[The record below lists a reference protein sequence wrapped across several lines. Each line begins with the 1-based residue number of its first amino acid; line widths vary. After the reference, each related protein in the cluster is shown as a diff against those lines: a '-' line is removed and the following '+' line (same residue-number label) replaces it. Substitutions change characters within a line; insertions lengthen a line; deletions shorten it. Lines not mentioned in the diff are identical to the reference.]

1 MVKYILGMTLSVLL
15 TGCMGSGSL
24 KTDIPKSL
32 LVTGED
38 LVEKRAVTP
47 LVRQLFLDPEI
58 TKLQFTKNEKQLQ
71 LRLLLTDLEPMVTAS
86 SSAGAIAD
94 DDTEL
99 SGSVQLDL
107 SKDADL
113 NNLFSVKKNTIKND
127 RIISNIEL
135 MNAVNLKLHTV
146 LDALNSYTSSSQ
158 MLEIIRQGL
167 DEYSDVK
174 ALIDTTH
181 RIGAMSKGQYLKIQ
195 SQINDIE
202 MNREQLRLQK
212 NTAKITLS
220 IELGNSYESF
230 LPVFKEGLNKINLA
244 SLDISLDDS
253 ILELNKAKVAIIDN
267 NVIIEQKSK
276 LWNGA
281 YRASISSVFGD
292 DVGGFL
298 GINLTKPVY
307 DAGRSEA
314 RIAVLE
320 NKRLQAETETGM
332 VKKKVSLA
340 FGSLLA
346 SQKINRAQLKLV
358 SEKLEN
364 LLEIRKDLEVRQSS
378 GKAQLEEVAQNTL
391 DIANAKIQAIGL
403 KSSSLKSKLDYVL
416 LQQRAYEYVLTKN
429 EIAQI
434 KK

>member
-24 KTDIPKSL
+24 KTDLPKSL

-58 TKLQFTKNEKQLQ
+58 TRLQFTKNEKQLQ

-86 SSAGAIAD
+86 SSAGAIADD

-212 NTAKITLS
+212 NTVEITLS
-220 IELGNSYESF
+220 I
-230 LPVFKEGLNKINLA
+230 
-244 SLDISLDDS
+244 
-253 ILELNKAKVAIIDN
+253 
-267 NVIIEQKSK
+267 
-276 LWNGA
+276 
-281 YRASISSVFGD
+281 
-292 DVGGFL
+292 
-298 GINLTKPVY
+298 
-307 DAGRSEA
+307 
-314 RIAVLE
+314 
-320 NKRLQAETETGM
+320 
-332 VKKKVSLA
+332 
-340 FGSLLA
+340 
-346 SQKINRAQLKLV
+346 
-358 SEKLEN
+358 
-364 LLEIRKDLEVRQSS
+364 
-378 GKAQLEEVAQNTL
+378 
-391 DIANAKIQAIGL
+391 
-403 KSSSLKSKLDYVL
+403 
-416 LQQRAYEYVLTKN
+416 
-429 EIAQI
+429 
-434 KK
+434 